1 MFPAT
6 VFQNR
11 LATLRVKKY
20 FFPFLQK
27 ELKRMQI
34 EAEAGDG
41 DVVVT
46 AGLAISQTSMNVEI
60 KKIEIKPEAAEDLDR
75 LSNLIAA
82 AVNQA
87 NKELMTEATSKMQDI
102 AGNMNLP
109 GM

>member
-1 MFPAT
+1 MSMMEKAK
-6 VFQNR
+6 
-11 LATLRVKKY
+11 LAQKALK
-20 FFPFLQK
+20 LQK

-41 DVVVT
+41 EVVVT

-60 KKIEIKPEAAEDLDR
+60 RKIEIKPEAAEDLDR
-75 LSNLIAA
+75 LSDLIAA

-87 NKELMTEATSKMQDI
+87 NKELMGEATTKMQEI
-102 AGNMNLP
+102 AGSMNLP

>member
-1 MFPAT
+1 MDKA
-6 VFQNR
+6 R
-11 LATLRVKKY
+11 LAQKALK
-20 FFPFLQK
+20 LQK

-46 AGLAISQTSMNVEI
+46 AGLVISQTSMNVEI
-60 KKIEIKPEAAEDLDR
+60 KKIDIKPEAAEDLDR
-75 LSNLIAA
+75 LSDLISA

-87 NKELMTEATSKMQDI
+87 NKELMTEATSKMQEI
-102 AGNMNLP
+102 AGSMNLP

>member
-1 MFPAT
+1 MSMMDKA
-6 VFQNR
+6 R
-11 LATLRVKKY
+11 LAQKALK
-20 FFPFLQK
+20 LQK

-46 AGLAISQTSMNVEI
+46 AGLVISQTSMNVEI
-60 KKIEIKPEAAEDLDR
+60 KKIDIKPEAAENLDR
-75 LSNLIAA
+75 LSDLISA

-87 NKELMTEATSKMQDI
+87 NKELMTEATSKMQEI
-102 AGNMNLP
+102 AGSMNLP

>member
-1 MFPAT
+1 MSMMDKA
-6 VFQNR
+6 R
-11 LATLRVKKY
+11 LAQKALK
-20 FFPFLQK
+20 LQK

-46 AGLAISQTSMNVEI
+46 AGLVISQTSMNVEI
-60 KKIEIKPEAAEDLDR
+60 KKIDIKPEAAEDLDR
-75 LSNLIAA
+75 LSDLISA

-87 NKELMTEATSKMQDI
+87 NKELMTEATSKMQEI
-102 AGNMNLP
+102 AGSMNLP

>member
-1 MFPAT
+1 MEKAK
-6 VFQNR
+6 
-11 LATLRVKKY
+11 LAQKALK
-20 FFPFLQK
+20 LQK

-60 KKIEIKPEAAEDLDR
+60 KKIDIKPEAAEDLDR
-75 LSNLIAA
+75 LSDLISA

-87 NKELMTEATSKMQDI
+87 NKELMTEATAKMQEI
-102 AGNMNLP
+102 AGSMNLP

>member
-1 MFPAT
+1 MMEKAK
-6 VFQNR
+6 
-11 LATLRVKKY
+11 LAQKALK
-20 FFPFLQK
+20 LQK

-46 AGLAISQTSMNVEI
+46 AGLAISQTSMNVEV
-60 KKIEIKPEAAEDLDR
+60 KKIEIKPEAAQDLDR
-75 LSNLIAA
+75 LSDLISA

-87 NKELMTEATSKMQDI
+87 NKELMTEATAKMQEI
-102 AGNMNLP
+102 AGSMNLP

>member
-1 MFPAT
+1 MSMMDKA
-6 VFQNR
+6 R
-11 LATLRVKKY
+11 LAQKALK
-20 FFPFLQK
+20 LQK

-60 KKIEIKPEAAEDLDR
+60 KKIEIQPEAAEDLDR

>member
-1 MFPAT
+1 MSMIDKA
-6 VFQNR
+6 R
-11 LATLRVKKY
+11 LAQKALK
-20 FFPFLQK
+20 LQK

-46 AGLAISQTSMNVEI
+46 AGLVISQTSMNVEI
-60 KKIEIKPEAAEDLDR
+60 KKIDIKPEAAEDLDR
-75 LSNLIAA
+75 LSDLISA

-87 NKELMTEATSKMQDI
+87 NKELMTEATSKMQEI
-102 AGNMNLP
+102 AGSMNLP